1 MQESKKTNNGIC
13 CLGIESTA
21 HTFGCS
27 IIQFDS
33 IKTKGEIL
41 SEIRSIYK
49 APNGAGIHPREA
61 SRHHLDKAPDLLRN
75 VLKKANIKP
84 KEIDLISYSA
94 GPGLGPCLRV
104 GAVIARALSS
114 FYSIPLIP
122 VNHALGHI
130 ELGIML
136 TKCKDPLVL
145 LVSGGH
151 TMILAFS
158 NKR

>member
-1 MQESKKTNNGIC
+1 MKESKKKDNSIF

-27 IIQFDS
+27 IIQFDA

-84 KEIDLISYSA
+84 KEIDL
-94 GPGLGPCLRV
+94 
-104 GAVIARALSS
+104 
-114 FYSIPLIP
+114 
-122 VNHALGHI
+122 
-130 ELGIML
+130 
-136 TKCKDPLVL
+136 
-145 LVSGGH
+145 
-151 TMILAFS
+151 
-158 NKR
+158 

>member
-1 MQESKKTNNGIC
+1 MKESKKKDNGMC

-33 IKTKGEIL
+33 IKTNGEIL

-75 VLKKANIKP
+75 VLEKANIKDR
-84 KEIDLISYSA
+84 KSTRLNSSHIVISYTVF
-94 GPGLGPCLRV
+94 CLR
-104 GAVIARALSS
+104 
-114 FYSIPLIP
+114 
-122 VNHALGHI
+122 
-130 ELGIML
+130 
-136 TKCKDPLVL
+136 
-145 LVSGGH
+145 
-151 TMILAFS
+151 
-158 NKR
+158 